1 MFFVWETAIIEKAYV
16 GVVIMG
22 QYRGDLDQL
31 GKMIEDIVDKAV
43 SSQDY
48 QKLNQTVRQTVDRAM
63 DFGTE
68 TFRKVSDTVS
78 NTVSSTAAFQ
88 AAKKAKEPPKV
99 VLEQKNLPA
108 LYSNGNKQTA
118 FGILRIVGGS
128 ILSVFSFLGGA
139 AAGVMGLV
147 MGSGFF
153 SVPVGIA
160 LGGCGVGVW
169 LLSGGIRE
177 VNRMGRF
184 KAYRRALGEKTHCTL
199 EKLARSVGKSRKFVR
214 REVERM
220 IHQGLFLEGHLDR
233 EETMLITSDETY
245 QNFEESRLML
255 LERQKREAEE
265 KARKEA
271 IGKQAQPV
279 SQDAQVREVLDRGN
293 AFIAEIRRCNDAIP
307 GEEISGKIYR
317 METIV
322 RKIFQRAE
330 EHPEV
335 VPDLQKL
342 MNYYLPMTVKLLNA
356 YADMDAQPIAGETIQ
371 ASKKEIEGTLDT
383 LNLAFEKLL
392 DTMFKDTAMD
402 ISSDITVLQTL
413 LAQEGLTEDDLMK
426 MKKQTAEEEQ
436 DGKRI

>member
-1 MFFVWETAIIEKAYV
+1 
-16 GVVIMG
+16 MG
-22 QYRGDLDQL
+22 EYRSDLDEL
-31 GKMIEDIVDKAV
+31 GRRIQNIVDQAI
-43 SSQDY
+43 SAQDY

-63 DFGTE
+63 DIGSE
-68 TFRKVSDTVS
+68 TIRKVS
-78 NTVSSTAAFQ
+78 NTVSGTVSSTASFQ
-88 AAKKAKEPPKV
+88 AAKKSKEPPQV
-99 VLEQKNLPA
+99 VVEQKNLPA
-108 LYSNGNKQTA
+108 LYSSGNRQTA

-128 ILSVFSFLGGA
+128 ILSFLSFVGGA
-139 AAGVMGLV
+139 TAGLV
-147 MGSGFF
+147 GLSIGSGFF

-160 LGGCGVGVW
+160 LGGCAVGVW
-169 LLSGGIRE
+169 LLSGGIRA

-199 EKLARSVGKSRKFVR
+199 EKLARSVGKSKRFVR

-245 QNFEESRLML
+245 RHFEENRIL
-255 LERQKREAEE
+255 LEQRQKREAEE

-271 IGKQAQPV
+271 AARKDPPA
-279 SQDAQVREVLDRGN
+279 SRNDQVQSVLDRGN
-293 AFIAEIRRCNDAIP
+293 AFIREIRRCNDAIP
-307 GEEISGKIYR
+307 GEEISGKIDR

-335 VPDLQKL
+335 VPELKKL
-342 MNYYLPMTVKLLNA
+342 MDYYLPMTVKLLNA
-356 YADMDAQPIAGETIQ
+356 YADMDAQPIAGETIDG
-371 ASKKEIEGTLDT
+371 SKREIEETLDT

-392 DTMFKDTAMD
+392 DTMFKNTAMD

-426 MKKQTAEEEQ
+426 MKKQSIEEEQ

>member
-1 MFFVWETAIIEKAYV
+1 
-16 GVVIMG
+16 MG
-22 QYRGDLDQL
+22 EYRSDLDEL
-31 GKMIEDIVDKAV
+31 GRRIQNIVDQAI
-43 SSQDY
+43 SAQDY

-63 DFGTE
+63 DIGSE
-68 TFRKVSDTVS
+68 TIRKVS
-78 NTVSSTAAFQ
+78 NTVSSTVSSTASFQ
-88 AAKKAKEPPKV
+88 AAKKSKESPQV
-99 VLEQKNLPA
+99 VVEQKNLPA
-108 LYSNGNKQTA
+108 LYGNGNRQTA
-118 FGILRIVGGS
+118 FGILKIVGGS
-128 ILSVFSFLGGA
+128 ILSFLSFVGGA
-139 AAGVMGLV
+139 TAGLV
-147 MGSGFF
+147 GLSIGSGFF

-160 LGGCGVGVW
+160 LGGCAVGVW
-169 LLSGGIRE
+169 LLSGGIRA

-184 KAYRRALGEKTHCTL
+184 KAYRKALGEKTHCTL
-199 EKLARSVGKSRKFVR
+199 EKLARSVGKSKRFVR

-245 QNFEESRLML
+245 RNFEESRLLM

-271 IGKQAQPV
+271 AARKAPPA
-279 SQDAQVREVLDRGN
+279 SRNDQVQSVLDRGN
-293 AFIAEIRRCNDAIP
+293 AFIREIRRCNDAIP
-307 GEEISGKIYR
+307 GEEISGKIDR

-335 VPDLQKL
+335 VPELKKL
-342 MNYYLPMTVKLLNA
+342 MDYYLPMTVKLLNA

-371 ASKKEIEGTLDT
+371 TSKQEIEETLDT

-392 DTMFKDTAMD
+392 DTMFKNTAMD

-426 MKKQTAEEEQ
+426 MKKQSIEEEQ

>member
-1 MFFVWETAIIEKAYV
+1 
-16 GVVIMG
+16 MG
-22 QYRGDLDQL
+22 EYRSDLDEL
-31 GKMIEDIVDKAV
+31 GRRIQNIVDQAI
-43 SSQDY
+43 SAQDY

-63 DFGTE
+63 DIGSE
-68 TFRKVSDTVS
+68 TIRKVS
-78 NTVSSTAAFQ
+78 NTVSSTVSSTASFQ
-88 AAKKAKEPPKV
+88 AAKKSKESPQV
-99 VLEQKNLPA
+99 VVEQKNLPA
-108 LYSNGNKQTA
+108 LYGSGNRQTA

-128 ILSVFSFLGGA
+128 ILSFLSFVGGA
-139 AAGVMGLV
+139 TAGLV
-147 MGSGFF
+147 GLSIGSGFF

-160 LGGCGVGVW
+160 LGGCAVGVW
-169 LLSGGIRE
+169 LLSGGIRA

-184 KAYRRALGEKTHCTL
+184 KAYRKALGEKTHCTL
-199 EKLARSVGKSRKFVR
+199 EKLARSVGKSKRFVR

-245 QNFEESRLML
+245 RNFEESRLLM

-271 IGKQAQPV
+271 AARKAVPV
-279 SQDAQVREVLDRGN
+279 SRNDQMQSVLDRGN
-293 AFIAEIRRCNDAIP
+293 AFIREIRRCNDAIP
-307 GEEISGKIYR
+307 GEEISGKIDR

-335 VPDLQKL
+335 VPELKKL
-342 MNYYLPMTVKLLNA
+342 MDYYLPMTVKLLNA
-356 YADMDAQPIAGETIQ
+356 YADMDAQPIAGETIDG
-371 ASKKEIEGTLDT
+371 SKREIEETLDT

-392 DTMFKDTAMD
+392 DTMFKNTAMD
-402 ISSDITVLQTL
+402 ISSDITVLQTV

-426 MKKQTAEEEQ
+426 MKKQSIEEEQ

>member
-1 MFFVWETAIIEKAYV
+1 
-16 GVVIMG
+16 MG
-22 QYRGDLDQL
+22 EYRSDLDEL
-31 GKMIEDIVDKAV
+31 GRRIQNIVDQAI
-43 SSQDY
+43 SAQDY

-63 DFGTE
+63 DIGSE
-68 TFRKVSDTVS
+68 TIRKVS
-78 NTVSSTAAFQ
+78 NTVSSTVSSTASFQ
-88 AAKKAKEPPKV
+88 AAKKSKEPPQV
-99 VLEQKNLPA
+99 VVEQKNLPA
-108 LYSNGNKQTA
+108 LYSSGNRQTA
-118 FGILRIVGGS
+118 FGILKIVGGS
-128 ILSVFSFLGGA
+128 ILSFLSFVGGA
-139 AAGVMGLV
+139 TAGLV
-147 MGSGFF
+147 GLSIGSGFF

-160 LGGCGVGVW
+160 LGGCAVGVW
-169 LLSGGIRE
+169 LLSGGIRA

-199 EKLARSVGKSRKFVR
+199 EKLARSVGKSKRFVR

-245 QNFEESRLML
+245 RNFEESRLLM

-271 IGKQAQPV
+271 AARKAVPV
-279 SQDAQVREVLDRGN
+279 SRNDQMQSVLDRGN
-293 AFIAEIRRCNDAIP
+293 AFIREIRRCNDAIP
-307 GEEISGKIYR
+307 GEEISGKIDR

-335 VPDLQKL
+335 VPELKKL
-342 MNYYLPMTVKLLNA
+342 MDYYLPMTVKLLNA

-371 ASKKEIEGTLDT
+371 TSKQEIEETLDT

-392 DTMFKDTAMD
+392 DTMFKNTAMD

-426 MKKQTAEEEQ
+426 MKKQSIEEEQ

>member
-1 MFFVWETAIIEKAYV
+1 
-16 GVVIMG
+16 MG
-22 QYRGDLDQL
+22 EYRSDLDEL
-31 GKMIEDIVDKAV
+31 GRRIQNIVDQAI
-43 SSQDY
+43 SAQDY

-63 DFGTE
+63 DIGSE
-68 TFRKVSDTVS
+68 TIRKVS
-78 NTVSSTAAFQ
+78 NTVSSTVSSTASFQ
-88 AAKKAKEPPKV
+88 AAKKSKEPPQV
-99 VLEQKNLPA
+99 VVEQKNLPA
-108 LYSNGNKQTA
+108 LYSSGNRQTA

-128 ILSVFSFLGGA
+128 ILSFLSFVGGA
-139 AAGVMGLV
+139 TAGLV
-147 MGSGFF
+147 GLSIGSGFF

-160 LGGCGVGVW
+160 LGGCAVGVW
-169 LLSGGIRE
+169 LLSGGIRA

-184 KAYRRALGEKTHCTL
+184 KAYRKALGEKTHCTL
-199 EKLARSVGKSRKFVR
+199 EKLARSVGKSKRFVR

-245 QNFEESRLML
+245 RNFEESRLLM

-271 IGKQAQPV
+271 AARKAVPV
-279 SQDAQVREVLDRGN
+279 SRNDQMQSVLDRGN
-293 AFIAEIRRCNDAIP
+293 AFIREIRRCNDAIP
-307 GEEISGKIYR
+307 GEEISGKIDR

-335 VPDLQKL
+335 VPELKKL
-342 MNYYLPMTVKLLNA
+342 MDYYLPMTVKLLNA

-371 ASKKEIEGTLDT
+371 TSKQEIEETLDT

-392 DTMFKDTAMD
+392 DTMFKNTAMD

-426 MKKQTAEEEQ
+426 MKKQSIEEEQ

>member
-1 MFFVWETAIIEKAYV
+1 
-16 GVVIMG
+16 MG
-22 QYRGDLDQL
+22 EYRSDLDEL
-31 GKMIEDIVDKAV
+31 GRRIQNIVDQAI
-43 SSQDY
+43 SAQDY

-63 DFGTE
+63 DIGSE
-68 TFRKVSDTVS
+68 TIRKVS
-78 NTVSSTAAFQ
+78 NTVSSTVSSTASFQ
-88 AAKKAKEPPKV
+88 AAKKSKEPPQV
-99 VLEQKNLPA
+99 VVEQKNLPA
-108 LYSNGNKQTA
+108 LYSSGNRQTA

-128 ILSVFSFLGGA
+128 ILSFLSFVGGA
-139 AAGVMGLV
+139 TAGLV
-147 MGSGFF
+147 GLSIGSGFF

-160 LGGCGVGVW
+160 LGGCAVGVW
-169 LLSGGIRE
+169 LLSGGIRA

-199 EKLARSVGKSRKFVR
+199 ERLARSVGKSKRFVR

-245 QNFEESRLML
+245 RNFEESRLLM

-265 KARKEA
+265 KARKEVA
-271 IGKQAQPV
+271 ARKAVPV
-279 SQDAQVREVLDRGN
+279 SRNDQVQSVLDRGN
-293 AFIAEIRRCNDAIP
+293 AFIREIRRCNDAIP
-307 GEEISGKIYR
+307 GEEISGKIDR

-335 VPDLQKL
+335 VPELKKL
-342 MNYYLPMTVKLLNA
+342 MDYYLPMTVKLLNA

-371 ASKKEIEGTLDT
+371 TSKQEIEETLDT

-392 DTMFKDTAMD
+392 DTMFKNTAMD

-426 MKKQTAEEEQ
+426 MKKQSIEEEQ

>member
-1 MFFVWETAIIEKAYV
+1 
-16 GVVIMG
+16 MG
-22 QYRGDLDQL
+22 EYRSDLDEL
-31 GKMIEDIVDKAV
+31 GRRIQNIVDQAI
-43 SSQDY
+43 SAQDY

-63 DFGTE
+63 DIGSE
-68 TFRKVSDTVS
+68 TIRKVS
-78 NTVSSTAAFQ
+78 NTVSSTVSSTASFQ
-88 AAKKAKEPPKV
+88 AAKKSKEPPQV
-99 VLEQKNLPA
+99 VVEQKNLPA
-108 LYSNGNKQTA
+108 LYGSGNRQTA

-128 ILSVFSFLGGA
+128 ILSFLSFVGGA
-139 AAGVMGLV
+139 TAGLV
-147 MGSGFF
+147 GLSIGSGFF

-160 LGGCGVGVW
+160 LGGCAVGVW
-169 LLSGGIRE
+169 LLSGGIRA

-184 KAYRRALGEKTHCTL
+184 KAYRKALGEKTHCTL
-199 EKLARSVGKSRKFVR
+199 EKLARSVGKSKRFVR

-245 QNFEESRLML
+245 RNFEESRLLM

-271 IGKQAQPV
+271 AARKAPPA
-279 SQDAQVREVLDRGN
+279 SRNDQVQSVLDRGN
-293 AFIAEIRRCNDAIP
+293 AFIREIRRCNDAIP
-307 GEEISGKIYR
+307 GEEISGKIDR

-335 VPDLQKL
+335 VPELKKL
-342 MNYYLPMTVKLLNA
+342 MDYYLPMTVKLLNA
-356 YADMDAQPIAGETIQ
+356 YADMDAQPIAGETIDG
-371 ASKKEIEGTLDT
+371 SKREIEETLDT

-392 DTMFKDTAMD
+392 DTMFKNTAMD

-426 MKKQTAEEEQ
+426 MKKQSIEEEQ

>member
-1 MFFVWETAIIEKAYV
+1 
-16 GVVIMG
+16 MG
-22 QYRGDLDQL
+22 EYRSDLDEL
-31 GKMIEDIVDKAV
+31 GRRIQNIVDQAI
-43 SSQDY
+43 SAQDY

-63 DFGTE
+63 DIGSE
-68 TFRKVSDTVS
+68 TIRKVS
-78 NTVSSTAAFQ
+78 NTVSSTVSSTASFQ
-88 AAKKAKEPPKV
+88 AAKKSKEPPQV
-99 VLEQKNLPA
+99 VVEQKNLPA
-108 LYSNGNKQTA
+108 LYGSGNRQTA

-128 ILSVFSFLGGA
+128 ILSFLSFVGGA
-139 AAGVMGLV
+139 TAGLV
-147 MGSGFF
+147 GLSIGSGFF

-160 LGGCGVGVW
+160 LGGCAVGVW
-169 LLSGGIRE
+169 LLSGGIRA

-184 KAYRRALGEKTHCTL
+184 KAYRKALGEKTHCTL
-199 EKLARSVGKSRKFVR
+199 EKLARSVGKSKRFVR

-245 QNFEESRLML
+245 RNFEESRLLM

-271 IGKQAQPV
+271 AARKAVPV
-279 SQDAQVREVLDRGN
+279 SRNDQMQSVLDRGN
-293 AFIAEIRRCNDAIP
+293 AFIREIRRCNDAIP
-307 GEEISGKIYR
+307 GEEISGKIDR

-335 VPDLQKL
+335 VPELKKL
-342 MNYYLPMTVKLLNA
+342 MDYYLPMTVKLLNA

-371 ASKKEIEGTLDT
+371 TSKQEIEETLDT

-392 DTMFKDTAMD
+392 DTMFKNTAMD

-426 MKKQTAEEEQ
+426 MKKQSIEEEQ

>member
-1 MFFVWETAIIEKAYV
+1 
-16 GVVIMG
+16 MG
-22 QYRGDLDQL
+22 QYQGDLDKL
-31 GKMIEDIVDKAV
+31 GKMIQDIVDQAI
-43 SSQDY
+43 SAQDY
-48 QKLNQTVRQTVDRAM
+48 QKLNQTVRQAVGRAM
-63 DFGTE
+63 DIGSE
-68 TFRKVSDTVS
+68 TIRKVSDTVS
-78 NTVSSTAAFQ
+78 GTASSTAAFQ
-88 AAKKAKEPPKV
+88 AAKKSKEPPRIV
-99 VLEQKNLPA
+99 VEQKNLPA
-108 LYSNGNKQTA
+108 LYSSGNRQTA

-128 ILSVFSFLGGA
+128 ILSFLSFVGGA
-139 AAGVMGLV
+139 TAGLV
-147 MGSGFF
+147 GLSIGSGFF

-160 LGGCGVGVW
+160 LGGCAVGVW
-169 LLSGGIRE
+169 LLSGGIRA

-199 EKLARSVGKSRKFVR
+199 EKLARSVGKSKRFVR

-245 QNFEESRLML
+245 RNFEESRLLM

-271 IGKQAQPV
+271 AARKAVPV
-279 SQDAQVREVLDRGN
+279 SRNDQMQSVLDRGN
-293 AFIAEIRRCNDAIP
+293 AFIREIRRCNDAIP

-335 VPDLQKL
+335 VPDLKKL
-342 MNYYLPMTVKLLNA
+342 MDYYLPMTVKLLNA

-371 ASKKEIEGTLDT
+371 TSKQEIEETLDT

-392 DTMFKDTAMD
+392 DTMFKNTAMD

-426 MKKQTAEEEQ
+426 MKKQSIEEEQ

>member
-1 MFFVWETAIIEKAYV
+1 
-16 GVVIMG
+16 MG
-22 QYRGDLDQL
+22 EYRSDLDEL
-31 GKMIEDIVDKAV
+31 GRRIQNIVDQAI
-43 SSQDY
+43 SAQDY

-63 DFGTE
+63 DIGSE
-68 TFRKVSDTVS
+68 TIRKVS
-78 NTVSSTAAFQ
+78 NTVSSTVSSTASFQ
-88 AAKKAKEPPKV
+88 AAKKSKEPPQV
-99 VLEQKNLPA
+99 VVEQKNLPA
-108 LYSNGNKQTA
+108 LYGNGNRQTA
-118 FGILRIVGGS
+118 FGILKIVGGS
-128 ILSVFSFLGGA
+128 ILSFLSFVGGA
-139 AAGVMGLV
+139 TAGLV
-147 MGSGFF
+147 GLSIGSGFF

-160 LGGCGVGVW
+160 LGGCAVGVW
-169 LLSGGIRE
+169 LLSGGIRA

-199 EKLARSVGKSRKFVR
+199 EKLARSVGKSKRFVR

-245 QNFEESRLML
+245 RNFEESRLLM

-271 IGKQAQPV
+271 AARKDPPA
-279 SQDAQVREVLDRGN
+279 SRNDQVQSVLDRGN
-293 AFIAEIRRCNDAIP
+293 AFIREIRRCNDAIP
-307 GEEISGKIYR
+307 GEEISGKIDR

-335 VPDLQKL
+335 VPELKKL
-342 MNYYLPMTVKLLNA
+342 MDYYLPMTVKLLNA
-356 YADMDAQPIAGETIQ
+356 YADMDAQPIAGETIDG
-371 ASKKEIEGTLDT
+371 SKREIEETLDT

-392 DTMFKDTAMD
+392 DTMFKNTAMD

-426 MKKQTAEEEQ
+426 MKKQSIEEEQ